1 MLIEIKFIR
10 KISVLLLLFI
20 FQVFNSCCSGDMCG
34 CADNITKVDTVFIVD
49 SSLVVPDE
57 LLTQTYSQV
66 DSCNGTEYSYQEFD
80 ISILPYDSLP
90 YVEHDGVFGLK
101 RDCDVNGVPM
111 YFYQGMNHYH
121 PVSIAEYGL
130 QILDVYHDTKKTILM
145 DQILVLADK
154 LEGLSLNTEST
165 MFFPYS
171 YDFSLHGIEEETLNA
186 PWYSSMA
193 QGIAL
198 SFFTRLYEETGDQQY
213 LKMSKRIFQSFL
225 PLKGNDAKPWVS
237 CVDKDGGLWLE
248 EYPEEIP
255 AMTLNGMNFA
265 IYGVYDYYRITKSR
279 EAKVILMASLTTVK
293 SNISRYRMEGD
304 MSLFCIKHDVQS
316 PYHHEVHGKQLHHF
330 YLMTGDEYFEE
341 MAGLFEDDFVRQY

>member
-1 MLIEIKFIR
+1 MKQIQIFFFVVAIQMLG
-10 KISVLLLLFI
+10 
-20 FQVFNSCCSGDMCG
+20 SCCSGVSCG
-34 CADNITKVDTVFIVD
+34 CADQVAIVDTVFVMD
-49 SSLVVPDE
+49 SSFVDPEE
-57 LLTQTYSQV
+57 LLAESYSQQ
-66 DSCNGTEYSYQEFD
+66 DSCNGTEYSYEEFD

-101 RDCDVNGVPM
+101 RDCDADGVPM
-111 YFYQGMNHYH
+111 YFYQGQFHYH

-130 QILDVYHDTKKTILM
+130 QMLDVYHDTKKPVLL
-145 DQILVLADK
+145 DQMIVLADK
-154 LEGLSLNTEST
+154 LKGISMNTQST
-165 MFFPYS
+165 MFFPYLF
-171 YDFSLHGIEEETLNA
+171 DFSLHGIEDETLEA

-198 SFFTRLYEETGDQQY
+198 SFFTRLYEETGDQEY

-279 EAKVILMASLTTVK
+279 EAKVILMASLTTIK
-293 SNISRYRMEGD
+293 SNISRYRMEDD

-341 MAGLFEDDFVRQY
+341 MSTLFENDFVREY